1 MTSELPNNPSG
12 RPAVPLKP
20 SLPIFQCLVAQGRIP
35 QCLHDWCALP
45 ARFISLTVAHA
56 ASLSFRTGFVASIGC
71 TFTCIQRPPSRIP
84 TTGTSTARTSE
95 LHSDDS
101 PSARAAGADVPA
113 LCSLSAAATTSPTSS
128 ASSTCWSSPSSLSR
142 SPSSSVAGRRPT
154 RMYGLSSMQHL
165 FRISQ
170 PYMDSEYTHITDRM
184 YLS

>member
-1 MTSELPNNPSG
+1 MTSEIPHDPSE

-20 SLPIFQCLVAQGRIP
+20 SLPLFQCLVAQGRIP

-45 ARFISLTVAHA
+45 ARFISLP
-56 ASLSFRTGFVASIGC
+56 SLTQPPSFRAGFVASIGC
-71 TFTCIQRPPSRIP
+71 TFTCMQRPPSRIP

-101 PSARAAGADVPA
+101 PSARPARADAPT

-128 ASSTCWSSPSSLSR
+128 ASSTCWSSPSSQSR

-154 RMYGLSSMQHL
+154 RARHLYGAA
-165 FRISQ
+165 FV
-170 PYMDSEYTHITDRM
+170 
-184 YLS
+184 